1 MSDQENKHSLV
12 KINILPEKT
21 TDALLTPA
29 ATSLGKAFKDIV
41 EAISNKTLGPI
52 KRYNLVKE
60 QELKDFEDKLNT
72 NINNIPEENRDQSK
86 MGITFKAL
94 EDSKYQLNEEVMRE
108 AFANLISNSLDS
120 TKNKTI
126 SPKYSDILSN
136 MSSNEANLFSII
148 YKNNQGRLPLI
159 TIDVKTKESATR
171 RIRDY
176 IMILNDKTTKQY
188 EQLTLSLLEGS
199 NLIEIQEYNRW
210 TAPIFVELYDY
221 AENELVDF
229 DSFKN
234 EIEEDDKVKMNRH
247 LLKLTSLGEELAA
260 ILFC

>member
-12 KINILPEKT
+12 KINIFPENT

-29 ATSLGKAFKDIV
+29 ATSLGAAFKDIV

-94 EDSKYQLNEEVMRE
+94 EDSKYQLNKEIMRE

-120 TKNKTI
+120 SKNSTI
-126 SPKYSDILSN
+126 SPKYSDILRN
-136 MSSNEANLFSII
+136 MSSREASLFSKIFNNNLGI
-148 YKNNQGRLPLI
+148 VPVITLDAKGKNN
-159 TIDVKTKESATR
+159 VTR
-171 RIRDY
+171 RILDY
-176 IMILNDKTTKQY
+176 TLIMNDKTVIHT
-188 EQLTLSLLEGS
+188 EQISLSLLEAS
-199 NLIEIQEYNRW
+199 NLIKIRENSSW
-210 TAPIFVELYDY
+210 AAPHLIELYEY
-221 AENELVDF
+221 MEKYWVNF
-229 DSFKN
+229 DSYKDSLS
-234 EIEEDDKVKMNRH
+234 DDE
-247 LLKLTSLGEELAA
+247 KLVMTEHTLELTLLGEELAD
-260 ILFC
+260 ILFS